1 MRVIV
6 AARLSVLAEGQ
17 TGLDTQEQEVI
28 RWAEAQGHTVVGVAA
43 DFKTGK
49 SDLTDRP
56 NLRPWIVVPVK
67 RDSYDAIV
75 AYKVDRL
82 TRADKAGTTRMEEW
96 AREHGKSLLISS
108 AEVRFPSEGAEG
120 AMWDMYVRMAHQEW
134 LGIRERY
141 VRMQSFK
148 RSIGSLVGRAPWG
161 YRIGPGTNAYGQPIK
176 TLVPTDDGRALCQP
190 SSSVSSLARRCAT

>member
-1 MRVIV
+1 VRVIV

-28 RWAEAQGHTVVGVAA
+28 RWAQAQGHTVVGVAA

-56 NLRPWIVVPVK
+56 NLRPWITDPVK

-82 TRADKAGTTRMEEW
+82 TRADKAGTTR
-96 AREHGKSLLISS
+96 GL
-108 AEVRFPSEGAEG
+108 
-120 AMWDMYVRMAHQEW
+120 
-134 LGIRERY
+134 
-141 VRMQSFK
+141 
-148 RSIGSLVGRAPWG
+148 
-161 YRIGPGTNAYGQPIK
+161 
-176 TLVPTDDGRALCQP
+176 
-190 SSSVSSLARRCAT
+190 